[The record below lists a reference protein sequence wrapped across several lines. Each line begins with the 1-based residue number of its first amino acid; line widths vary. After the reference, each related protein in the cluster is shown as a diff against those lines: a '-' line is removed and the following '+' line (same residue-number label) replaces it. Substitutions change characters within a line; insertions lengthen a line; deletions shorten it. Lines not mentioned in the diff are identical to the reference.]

1 MQVYCWENIGNYENI
16 DKCRFQWEHVGNYG
30 KIWEKTYNH
39 KGAYFPGK
47 IIELNGGFSVA
58 MFEYTRAYGQSF
70 GRW

>member
-1 MQVYCWENIGNYENI
+1 MG
-16 DKCRFQWEHVGNYG
+16 KYG
-30 KIWEKTYNH
+30 EKTYNH

-58 MFEYTRAYGQSF
+58 MFEYTRGYGQSF